1 MLNKYTKYYKTLHN
15 DISIPQDHIK
25 YISNIEY
32 IPKVVFDIGS
42 AVLHWTKEAKKIW
55 PNATYIAF
63 EAMKEVEEFYKEM
76 NQECIL
82 EVLSDVVGRKV
93 VYNCHP
99 INLGG
104 NSYYKENE
112 KYSKAAKNI
121 YTKEYEQNRT
131 TITLDQIMEVFKYP
145 QPDLIKIDTQGS
157 ELDILKGAQ
166 NTIKGVK
173 HLIVELQHV
182 QYNIGAKLVDES
194 LEYINSLGFEL
205 FPTRTANKYFCGNG
219 PDADY
224 HFIRKN

>member
-1 MLNKYTKYYKTLHN
+1 MNKKYTQYYKTLHN
-15 DISIPQDHIK
+15 DISIPQGHIN
-25 YISNIEY
+25 YISHVDY
-32 IPKVVFDIGS
+32 IPKVIFDIGS

-55 PNATYIAF
+55 PKAKYIAF
-63 EAMKEVEEFYKEM
+63 EAMTEVEDFYREM
-76 NQECIL
+76 NQECTL

-112 KYSKAAKNI
+112 EYSKAAKDI
-121 YTKEYEQNRT
+121 YTKEYEQDRITT
-131 TITLDQIMEVFKYP
+131 TIDYIMEVNKYP

-157 ELDILKGAQ
+157 ELDILKGAK
-166 NTIKGVK
+166 NTIKGVN

-194 LEYINSLGFEL
+194 IEYIFSLGFEL
-205 FPTRTANKYFCGNG
+205 VPTGNDNKYFCGNG

-224 HFIRKN
+224 HFIRK

>member
-1 MLNKYTKYYKTLHN
+1 MINDYTQYYKTLHG
-15 DISIPQDHIK
+15 DISIPKNHIK
-25 YISNIEY
+25 YINNLEY
-32 IPKVVFDIGS
+32 TPKVIFDIGS

-63 EAMKEVEEFYKEM
+63 EAMKEVEEFYREM
-76 NQECIL
+76 NQECVL
-82 EVLSDVVGRKV
+82 EVLSDFVGRKV

-112 KYSKAAKNI
+112 VYSKAAKDI

-131 TITLDQIMEVFKYP
+131 TTTIDQIIEVYKYP

-194 LEYINSLGFEL
+194 IEYITSLGFEL
-205 FPTRTANKYFCGNG
+205 FPTGTANKYFCGNG